1 MKTDSELK
9 FWLDETLH
17 VFPEIKRKTVRID
30 YKPLSVKSLGRVK
43 AKIEQRLDFD
53 PEALLLG
60 EKQDIRKR
68 RLKPKEFIIHVN
80 SRIRNVKNE
89 ALRKEI
95 VQYIILHELLH
106 IKGEDLLT
114 LSKDYSR
121 RRKKKIHV
129 SEFEE
134 EVFRR
139 FNELRRRKGIM
150 EIEKPEH
157 LETAVSRIWETAA
170 GTKQRFSK

>member
-1 MKTDSELK
+1 MRTDSELK
-9 FWLDETLH
+9 FWLDETLQ
-17 VFPEIKRKTVRID
+17 VMPEIKRKAVRIE
-30 YKPLSVKSLGRVK
+30 YMPMSLKALGRVK
-43 AKIEQRLDFD
+43 AKIEQKLDFN

-80 SRIRNVKNE
+80 SRIQNVKNE

-129 SEFEE
+129 SEFKE
-134 EVFRR
+134 EVFKK
-139 FNELRRRKGIM
+139 FNELRRKRGVM
-150 EIEKPEH
+150 EIEKLEH
-157 LETAVSRIWETAA
+157 LEVAVSRIWETVA
-170 GTKQRFSK
+170 GVKQRFSK